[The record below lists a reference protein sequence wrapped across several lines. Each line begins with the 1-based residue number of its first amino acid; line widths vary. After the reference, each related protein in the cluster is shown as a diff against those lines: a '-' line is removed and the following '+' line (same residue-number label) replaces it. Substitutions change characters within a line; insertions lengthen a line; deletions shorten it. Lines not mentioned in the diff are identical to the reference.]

1 MSRSFRSLAILTV
14 VMALA
19 LAWPAAPLL
28 AQSSAGSISGTVA
41 DTAGGPLPGA
51 GVTARNARTGA
62 TRTTV
67 SNATGTFTFP
77 LLAVGLYGV
86 TVDLSGFGSA
96 TKSGVEVNVGGDVSL
111 KFVLALSS
119 VKTAV
124 TVTEEAPLIETTRTQ
139 QSDVVNENFIA
150 NLPTNGRNFIDF
162 VLTTPGVTIDPRQGD
177 ISFAGQRGTLNS
189 LVIDGANNDN
199 TFFGQALGRTGSGR
213 APYQFSQDAVKEFQV
228 NRNAYTAEYGR
239 AGGAVINVV
248 TKSGTNE
255 YHGSA
260 FEFFRDKGL
269 NANDYINVI
278 NGRDKSNYHY
288 NQFGASLGGPIL
300 KDRLFFFANYDGQ
313 RNTNGNPVILNTGSL
328 NLSDP
333 DTAAGLAKLQ
343 PLTDSYDRGR
353 NQDVFLLKADWEAG
367 STAHVSARYNRQ
379 RFTGSNNEN
388 GGTTQSVTHSGNSLV
403 NTDTLTASVTSS
415 LSASLFNELRGQYA
429 KDSEPGLANSAAPEA
444 VISGGGFS
452 LTIGRNNFSPRETTI
467 TRYQVADAVTFLFGN
482 HAVKGG
488 FDFNRDLILNWFP
501 GNFSG
506 SYTFSS
512 VANYNRNQPSQY
524 LQAFPGAGTSGPFTN
539 PDLSELGLFLL
550 DEWRPTPSL
559 TISLGVRYD
568 KQGIAQPTVRNP
580 DTQLL
585 AAGIDTSVV
594 PEDGNNVGVRLG
606 FAWSPKGQDAT
617 VVRGGYGMF
626 YGRTPSIMIGTAH
639 SNNGVNVQTLTFTGA
654 QMPAYPNIFPS
665 IPTGVVLPKPTI
677 LVFDPNFENPLVHQ
691 ASLGIEH
698 SVSNDVSLGLS
709 YLYVK
714 GTKLQRSADINVG
727 SPSVVNF
734 TDAAGN
740 VYPITRYGTDRPFAN
755 FARVIQFQS
764 TAESN
769 YNGVTLELNKRFSNN
784 WQGRVAYTFGKVLD
798 TKPDATAVVPGT
810 DDAKYASDPRNF
822 DADYAPG
829 DADQRHRVVLSAYWS
844 LPYYRNAGGLE
855 QALFGGWSLSGIIT
869 LASGQA
875 YTPGLPNSPAS
886 DLNGDQNQRSDRAPG
901 FGRNSQNY
909 PVFFS
914 FDPRI
919 TKDIPIG
926 PATLQLIVEAF
937 NLFNRSNVTGIN
949 TTYYSVSGTNLTT
962 LSTYGAPTQSGLY
975 GTFTGN
981 GPRIVQLAVKV
992 IF

>member
-1 MSRSFRSLAILTV
+1 MSRSFRSLVTLTAV
-14 VMALA
+14 LALA
-19 LAWPAAPLL
+19 LGWPAAPLL

-41 DTAGGPLPGA
+41 DAAGGPLPGA
-51 GVTARNARTGA
+51 SVIAKNAKTGA

-67 SNATGTFTFP
+67 SNASGAFTFP
-77 LLAVGLYGV
+77 LLAVGVYSV
-86 TVDLSGFGSA
+86 TADLSGFSSA
-96 TKSGVEVNVGGDVSL
+96 TKSGVELNVGGDVTL
-111 KFVLALSS
+111 KFVLALSG

-139 QSDVVNENFIA
+139 QSDVVNENYIA

-162 VLTTPGVTIDPRQGD
+162 VLTTPGVTKDPRLGD

-189 LVIDGANNDN
+189 LVIDGADNNN

-255 YHGSA
+255 FHGSV
-260 FEFFRDKGL
+260 FEFFRDKGM

-278 NGRDKSNYHY
+278 NGRNKSNYHY

-313 RNTNGNPVILNTGSL
+313 RNTNGQPIILSTAGLPTDANT
-328 NLSDP
+328 
-333 DTAAGLAKLQ
+333 TAGLAKLT
-343 PLTDSYDRGR
+343 PLTGPYDRGQ
-353 NQDVFLLKADWEAG
+353 NQDVFLAKADYDAG
-367 STAHVSARYNRQ
+367 SSAHVSVRYNRQ

-388 GGTTQSVTHSGNSLV
+388 GGTTQSATHSGNSLV
-403 NTDTLTASVTSS
+403 NTDTATASVTNSFGS
-415 LSASLFNELRGQYA
+415 SLFNELRGQYA
-429 KDSEPGLANSAAPEA
+429 KDSEPGLANSADPESIIQD
-444 VISGGGFS
+444 VGNFS
-452 LTIGRNNFSPRETTI
+452 FTIGRNNFSPRETTI

-501 GNFSG
+501 GLFSG
-506 SYTFSS
+506 QYTFNS
-512 VANYNRNQPSQY
+512 VASYNLGQPIRFVQN
-524 LQAFPGAGTSGPFTN
+524 FPGVGTSGPYTN
-539 PDLSELGLFLL
+539 PDLSEIALFLQ

-559 TISLGVRYD
+559 TVNLGVRYD

-580 DTQLL
+580 DAQLL

-594 PEDGNNVGVRLG
+594 PEDTNNVGVRLG
-606 FAWSPKGQDAT
+606 FAWTPKGQDST

-626 YGRTPSIMIGTAH
+626 YGRTPSIMIGTAM
-639 SNNGVNVQTLTFTGA
+639 SNNGINVQGITFQGA
-654 QMPAYPNIFPS
+654 QMPVYPNIFPS
-665 IPTGVVLPKPTI
+665 IPTGVAVPKLTI
-677 LVFDPNFENPLVHQ
+677 LVFDPKFENPLVHQ

-698 SVSNDVSLGLS
+698 AMSNDFSVGFS

-714 GTKLQRSADINVG
+714 GTNLQRSADINVG

-755 FARVIQFQS
+755 FGRVIQFQS

-784 WQGRVAYTFGKVLD
+784 WQARIAYTFGKVLD
-798 TKPDATAVVPGT
+798 TKPDATSVVPGVG
-810 DDAKYASDPRNF
+810 DDGKQASDPKNF
-822 DADYAPG
+822 QADYAVG
-829 DADQRHRVVLSAYWS
+829 NADQTHRLVLSAYWS
-844 LPYYRNAGGLE
+844 LPYYRNADGLE
-855 QALFGGWSLSGIIT
+855 QALFGGWSLSGIVT
-869 LASGQA
+869 LASGQP
-875 YTPGLPNSPAS
+875 YTAILAPLTDINNDGNV
-886 DLNGDQNQRSDRAPG
+886 QNDRAPG
-901 FGRNSQNY
+901 FARNSYNY

-914 FDPRI
+914 VDPRI
-919 TKDIPIG
+919 TKDVPIG
-926 PATLQLIVEAF
+926 AVTLQVILEAF
-937 NLFNRSNVTGIN
+937 NVLNRSNVVGVN
-949 TTYYSVSGTNLTT
+949 QGYYSVNGTT
-962 LSTYGAPTQSGLY
+962 LTRLSAFGTPTSSA
-975 GTFTGN
+975 
-981 GPRIVQLAVKV
+981 GPRILQLAAKV